1 MRSPPSPVS
10 AASPRRL
17 RDEARPIAG
26 ALALPMQHL
35 QLIEQSHQRCRALG
49 VSRIERPD
57 HAPLG
62 RPDLNLARERNR
74 HLYDHAAPVMEML
87 YEQIV
92 NSQSMVVL
100 TDATGT
106 VLHAV
111 GDDEFLGRA
120 RQVALAPGANWSEA
134 AKGTNA
140 VGTALIE
147 EQAVLVHADEH
158 YLHANHFLTC
168 SAAPILDPRGNILGV
183 LDVSGDRGSYHP
195 HTMALVTMSARMI
208 ENRCL
213 TDDPRHLLRL
223 HFHRR
228 AEFIGTLKEGIL
240 AIGADGR
247 VAGANRSALEQLG
260 LGAAALRLHTP
271 ATLFGT
277 DIGAL
282 VDRLRASPAAPVAVH
297 DGAGQRFHLVARG
310 EVPRWTAPVRAAP
323 TDALP
328 VGPRPDLPAP
338 AGAAPVGGPAMS
350 ALCTGDAQLERELGR
365 IRRVLDRAIA
375 ILLLG
380 ETGTGKEWLARAIHA
395 DSARRAGPFV
405 ALRGTDLAGARAQ
418 ARLADAWRQAAG
430 GTLFID
436 EPGEWPA
443 AQQTMLL
450 QVLQDRQRQAAGHGT
465 LPDPSIVTASRDD
478 PRALVAQGRL
488 REALLQ
494 QLDGLSVRLPP
505 LRERSDLGPLA
516 HAMLLRIAGAP
527 PLAADA
533 LQLLE
538 RHPWPGNLRQ
548 LHNVL
553 RTACA
558 LAAGEPAIGR
568 AHLPDTFVEAVP
580 RGPASTATATGPA
593 ASPVQPLGDLQVQ
606 AIRQALAQCGGNVT
620 QASRRLGISRN
631 TIYRRLRTP

>member
-1 MRSPPSPVS
+1 MRTHPPPLS
-10 AASPRRL
+10 AGPPRRL

-26 ALALPMQHL
+26 ALALPTQHQ

-57 HAPLG
+57 HALLG

-74 HLYDHAAPVMEML
+74 RLYDHAAPVMEML

-228 AEFIGTLKEGIL
+228 AGFIGTLKEGIL

-271 ATLFGT
+271 ASLFGI

-282 VDRLRASPAAPVAVH
+282 VDRLGASPAAPVTVH
-297 DGAGQRFHLVARG
+297 DGAGQRYHLVARG
-310 EVPRWTAPVRAAP
+310 ELPRRVGPAPAAP

-328 VGPRPDLPAP
+328 VSPRPDRPAP
-338 AGAAPVGGPAMS
+338 AGTAACRGAALS
-350 ALCTGDAQLERELGR
+350 ALCTGDAQVEREITR
-365 IRRVLDRAIA
+365 IRRVLDHDIA

-380 ETGTGKEWLARAIHA
+380 ETGTGKEWLARALHA

-405 ALRGTDLAGARAQ
+405 TLRGTDLAGAQAQ

-436 EPGEWPA
+436 EPGEWPL
-443 AQQTMLL
+443 AQQTLLL
-450 QVLQDRQRQAAGHGT
+450 QLLQDRPRQGAGH
-465 LPDPSIVTASRDD
+465 PASSDPAIVAASRES

-494 QLDGLSVRLPP
+494 RLDGLSVRLPP

-516 HAMLLRIAGAP
+516 HAMLLRMAGAP
-527 PLAADA
+527 PLAVDA
-533 LQLLE
+533 LTLLQ

-568 AHLPDTFVEAVP
+568 AHLPDDFLDAVP
-580 RGPASTATATGPA
+580 REAASTVATPA
-593 ASPVQPLGDLQVQ
+593 ASPVQPLGDLQLQ

-631 TIYRRLRTP
+631 TIYRRLRSP